1 MNINRL
7 TRSLALSTATFA
19 LVAGVAPAAFAAEEC
34 VGQVPQVRMI
44 AQPQPAMTHLD
55 TVKGEFEA
63 KWQTTVEIVMLGE
76 NERRARS
83 RLDASTGAGSY
94 QVYYID
100 EANVAEFASAGWV
113 LPLLD
118 HYPEEY
124 DFDDFLAARLAV
136 AQFEGQ
142 PYFAPF
148 MGGGDLMFYR
158 ADILEEAG
166 LEPPTTLDEMIAV
179 VEALHNPP
187 EVYGWSARGRRGS
200 GMNVWRWT
208 PFFMA
213 EGGEWF
219 EDTTPV
225 FNSDAAVRATE
236 TYLQLM
242 QFAPPGVG
250 TFTWSEVVEGF
261 RAGQVALI
269 VESDVFGPWMEDEAA
284 SEIVGRVGY
293 APPPEPLP
301 SAGFA
306 HGLAIA
312 SDGNPDDC
320 SKLVSADFVGWATS
334 KEMEESRMQA
344 GLFSDF
350 GRTSTLQHPLFVENV
365 NPDYIQALLDT
376 EPKTDLWIWAEP
388 EWPEVGDQ
396 LGLVLEEIFT
406 GSRPD
411 IQSALDEAADY
422 AEEFVRRSR
431 R

>member
-1 MNINRL
+1 MRVNGSA
-7 TRSLALSTATFA
+7 RSLALSTAAFA
-19 LVAGVAPAAFAAEEC
+19 LVAGTSAAAFAADEC
-34 VGQVPQVRMI
+34 VGQVPHVRVI
-44 AQPQPAMTHLD
+44 AQPQPAMLHLEGI
-55 TVKGEFEA
+55 KSAFEER
-63 KWQTTVEIVMLGE
+63 WQTTVEFVMLGE

-113 LPLLD
+113 LPLSE

-124 DFDDFLAARLAV
+124 DFDDFLSARVAV
-136 AQFEGQ
+136 AQYDGQ

-158 ADILEEAG
+158 RDILEAAG
-166 LEPPTTLDEMIAV
+166 LEPPTTLDELISV

-187 EVYGWSARGRRGS
+187 ETYGWSARGRRGS

-208 PFFMA
+208 PFFIA

-219 EDTTPV
+219 DDTTPV
-225 FNSDAAVRATE
+225 FNSEAAVRATE
-236 TYLQLM
+236 TYLKLM
-242 QFAPPGVG
+242 QYAPPGVG

-261 RAGQVALI
+261 RAGQVGLI
-269 VESDVFGPWMEDEAA
+269 IESDVFGPWMEDKAA
-284 SEIVGRVGY
+284 SEVVGLVGY
-293 APPPEPLP
+293 APPPDPLP

-312 SDGNPDDC
+312 SDGNPNEC
-320 SKLVSADFVGWATS
+320 SIKVSADFVGWATS
-334 KEMEESRMQA
+334 KEVEEQRLEA
-344 GLFSDF
+344 GIFGDF
-350 GRTSTLQHPLFVENV
+350 ARASTLEHPLFVENV
-365 NPDYIQALLDT
+365 NAEYIQALLDT
-376 EPKTDLWIWAEP
+376 EPKTALWIWAEP

-396 LGLVLEEIFT
+396 LGLVLEEVFT
-406 GSRPD
+406 GGRPD

-422 AEEFVRRSR
+422 SEDFVRRSR